1 VNFLQILG
9 IVTPVFLLV
18 ALGGLLRRIRWM
30 SPEADGTLLK
40 LGANVL
46 MPALIA
52 DSVLGN
58 SLLAS
63 ASELWLPPVLGFLLV
78 AASMAV
84 VALLLKPCRV
94 PQATSGAGIL
104 SAGVQNF
111 GYMVVPLAEVFYQK
125 ETLGVL
131 FLHNLGVEVAMWC
144 LGIWVLTRQAGGS
157 FWRRVI
163 NAPTLAILCSGALNL
178 LHANEWLP
186 GFVRK
191 SLHMLG
197 QAAIPVALLLAGVT
211 LYDQLRLTHEERP
224 RYGALS
230 LAVAARILVLPLLYF
245 ATARWLPMPE
255 ALRSVLILQ
264 GAMPSAM
271 MPIVICRLHNAD
283 SRFSIQII
291 LLTTLISLVTIPLW
305 IRFGLS
311 FIGR

>member
-1 VNFLQILG
+1 MNFLQILG

-18 ALGGLLRRIRWM
+18 ALGGLLRRIGWM

-84 VALLLKPCRV
+84 VALLLRPCRV

-157 FWRRVI
+157 FWKRVL

-186 GFVRK
+186 VFVRK

-230 LAVAARILVLPLLYF
+230 LAVAARILILPLLYF

-311 FIGR
+311 LIGR